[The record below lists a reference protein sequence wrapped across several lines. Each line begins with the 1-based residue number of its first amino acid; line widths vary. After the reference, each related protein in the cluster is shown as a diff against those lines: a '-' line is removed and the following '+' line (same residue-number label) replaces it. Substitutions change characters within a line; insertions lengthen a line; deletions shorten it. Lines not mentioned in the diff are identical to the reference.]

1 MSEVIIRP
9 ARPADLPEILT
20 LWRQLQDINA
30 SVDPRLALSAAAPD
44 WMADFLRQQMNNEN
58 AALLVAVCDAEA
70 PVVVGYTLGQI
81 LRRPTLDNGDC
92 GYVADVCVREGFR
105 GQGTGRQ
112 LFERLRAWF
121 VGQGLT
127 AIEVQV
133 VRANPASQA
142 FWRKMG
148 CGEFLRT
155 LRREIG

>member
-1 MSEVIIRP
+1 MSEVIVRP
-9 ARPADLPEILT
+9 ARLADLPDILT

-30 SVDPRLALSAAAPD
+30 AVDPRLTLSDAAPD
-44 WMADFLRQQMNNEN
+44 WMADFLRQQMDNPN
-58 AALLVAVCDAEA
+58 AAVLVALTGADP

-81 LRRPTLDNGDC
+81 LRRPTLENGDC
-92 GYVADVCVREGFR
+92 GYVADLCVREGRR
-105 GQGTGRQ
+105 GQGIGRQ
-112 LFERLRAWF
+112 LYECLRAWF

-155 LRREIG
+155 LRTKI

>member
-1 MSEVIIRP
+1 MSEVVIRP
-9 ARPADLPEILT
+9 ARLADLPEILT

-30 SVDPRLALSAAAPD
+30 AVDPRLTLSGSAPD
-44 WMADFLRQQMNNEN
+44 WMADFLREQMDNPN
-58 AALLVAVCDAEA
+58 AAVLVALTGADP

-81 LRRPTLDNGDC
+81 LRRPTLADGDC
-92 GYVADVCVREGFR
+92 GYVADLCVRENRR
-105 GQGTGRQ
+105 GQGIGRR
-112 LFERLRAWF
+112 LYERLRAWF

-155 LRREIG
+155 LRTEM